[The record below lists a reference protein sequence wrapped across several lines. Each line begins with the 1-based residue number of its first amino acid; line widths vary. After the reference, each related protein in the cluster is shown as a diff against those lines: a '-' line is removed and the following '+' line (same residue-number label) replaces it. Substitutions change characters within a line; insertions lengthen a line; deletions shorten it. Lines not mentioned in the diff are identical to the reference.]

1 MRGVTELVSLSIV
14 GIVFLQLAD
23 TLYSGRFTRADVLL
37 ERLKRNRPVA
47 AARLQATFHLTG
59 AALMAVILW
68 AAWTPLVESIRIR
81 EYVGAIGD
89 FTAPV
94 WPVRLIMLIGLA
106 VTLLTFLFLA
116 FADLR
121 RARGLVHTARRLNMS
136 AALIASLSL
145 VAMLLLIWCGMHV
158 AVVLATVSFIGVW
171 LIKGNVEVA
180 ANLLAQGASDAVA
193 SHIFG
198 VVPLFVLTGFLVAAA
213 DVGKDAF
220 EVANQLFRRLRGG
233 LGVATVAANAVFA
246 AITGISIASAAVFTR
261 VAVPQMQR
269 FGYRSGFA
277 TGVVAG
283 SSVLGMLIP
292 PSLLMILYGFLSNQ
306 SVGDMFTAGIVPGLL
321 LALSYAVGIV
331 LLAYLRP
338 GMVFVGGR
346 ALPVETEALMP
357 VGELLV
363 KLLPSVV
370 MIVAVLGGL
379 YGGLFTATEAGAVG
393 AALALLIA
401 VLKRKLNARS
411 LWAVL
416 TETGH
421 VTVAVSFLIICA
433 SIYTRMLAMSG
444 MPQFLVESMAAAGLG
459 QVAFL
464 LLYVAVVIALG
475 TIIDSSSIMLIVLP
489 LMLPIAQQF
498 GMNLV
503 WFGVITVV
511 AVEIGL
517 LTPPFGLSVF
527 VIKSTL
533 NDPSISLG
541 DIFRGT
547 APFTLIM
554 FIVLLVLMAFP
565 QLSLVLLK

>member
-1 MRGVTELVSLSIV
+1 
-14 GIVFLQLAD
+14 
-23 TLYSGRFTRADVLL
+23 
-37 ERLKRNRPVA
+37 
-47 AARLQATFHLTG
+47 
-59 AALMAVILW
+59 
-68 AAWTPLVESIRIR
+68 
-81 EYVGAIGD
+81 
-89 FTAPV
+89 
-94 WPVRLIMLIGLA
+94 
-106 VTLLTFLFLA
+106 
-116 FADLR
+116 
-121 RARGLVHTARRLNMS
+121 MS
-136 AALIASLSL
+136 SALIASLSL
-145 VAMLLLIWCGMHV
+145 LAMLLLIWCGMHV
-158 AVVLATVSFIGVW
+158 AVVLATVSFVGVW
-171 LIKGNVEVA
+171 LIKGNPEVA

-198 VVPLFVLTGFLVAAA
+198 VVPLFVLTGFLVAHA
-213 DVGKDAF
+213 DIGKDAF
-220 EVANQLFRRLRGG
+220 EVANQLCRRLRGG

-269 FGYRSGFA
+269 YGYRSSFA

-306 SVGDMFTAGIVPGLL
+306 SVGDMFTAGIVPGLV
-321 LALSYAVGIV
+321 LALAYALGIV
-331 LLAYLRP
+331 ALAYGRP
-338 GMVFVGGR
+338 GLVFVGARPRPFEAG
-346 ALPVETEALMP
+346 ALLGPGAL
-357 VGELLV
+357 LA
-363 KLLPSVV
+363 KLAPSVL

-401 VLKRKLNARS
+401 LAKRKLNARAFWS
-411 LWAVL
+411 VL

-444 MPQFLVESMAAAGLG
+444 MPQFVVESMAHAGLG
-459 QVAFL
+459 AAGFL
-464 LLYVAVVIALG
+464 LLYVALIIALG

-489 LMLPIAQQF
+489 LMLPVAESF

-503 WFGVITVV
+503 WFGVVTVV

-533 NDPSISLG
+533 NDPAVSLG

-554 FIVLLVLMAFP
+554 VGVLGLLLLFP